1 MVKFKYALN
10 QDDIELRASDW
21 CGLEKI
27 YINGKHVSS
36 KLNFSQQSE
45 YTLVLNDGKAA
56 KLHLLLDPITEQLI
70 CRIYKQNNLVAS
82 LKQGKKE
89 LSRSRQQIQQSM
101 LAIGVAIVFLLTL
114 G

>member
-1 MVKFKYALN
+1 MVTFKFAIN
-10 QDDIELRASDW
+10 QDDIELQASDW

-27 YINGKHVSS
+27 YINGQHISS

-45 YTLVLNDGKAA
+45 YTLMLNDGKAA
-56 KLHLLLDPITEQLI
+56 KLHLLLDPITEQLV

-82 LKQGKKE
+82 LKQGKRE
-89 LSRSRQQIQQSM
+89 LYRSRLQIQQGM
-101 LAIGVAIVFLLTL
+101 LAIGVTAVFLLIL